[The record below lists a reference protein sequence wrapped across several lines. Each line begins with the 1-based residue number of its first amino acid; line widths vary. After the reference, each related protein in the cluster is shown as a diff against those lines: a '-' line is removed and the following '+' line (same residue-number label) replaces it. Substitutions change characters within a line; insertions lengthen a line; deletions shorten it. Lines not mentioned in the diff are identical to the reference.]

1 MYRFYRF
8 LDGPGCAFIAIGMVV
23 VVAILVLAYVFGPAL
38 LTALG
43 F

>member
-1 MYRFYRF
+1 MNEF
-8 LDGPGCAFIAIGMVV
+8 LEGPGCAYIVIGMIVV
-23 VVAILVLAYVFGPAL
+23 IAVLVLVFVFGPAL